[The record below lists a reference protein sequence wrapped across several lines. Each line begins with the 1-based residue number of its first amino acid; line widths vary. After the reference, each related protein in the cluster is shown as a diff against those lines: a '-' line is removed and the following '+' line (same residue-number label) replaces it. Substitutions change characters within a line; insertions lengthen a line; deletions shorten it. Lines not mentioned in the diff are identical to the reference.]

1 MRDPADTI
9 AAIATPKGFGARCI
23 IRISGPEAWQAVC
36 RVCVLPPD
44 QSIEP
49 AHPKIISGELSIKG
63 LNHLLPCDVY
73 YWPPGRSY
81 TGQAAAE
88 IHMLVCQPLAEAVLA
103 QLETRPAE
111 PGEFTMRAFLSG
123 RIDLTQAEAVLGVID
138 AARDDD
144 LKAALQQ
151 LAGGLANPLRTVRE
165 DLLDLLAELEIGF
178 DYVEEDLPFLT
189 WDQLTTRI
197 ADAHSATAGLLE
209 RLSNRRLTDEL
220 PTVVITGRPNAGKSA
235 LFNALAGD
243 SRAIVSPVPG
253 TTRDYLTAVCHFEG
267 IDFQL
272 VDTAGIENL
281 SQLLLTE
288 NAECESVPTQRVL
301 ENEVGQTFAN
311 RQQHQGASRVESQ
324 AQLKTRLAARFAD
337 LRLVCLDVSQPLQEE
352 ELEFLSALDQ
362 HYIVV
367 LTKAD
372 LQDKLPALD
381 INRRTIVVSAT
392 KGIGLD
398 ELKATI
404 VEALW
409 QAQQTRPSVL
419 TWSAARCR
427 AALAKACEALAEA
440 LQLATSRAPEETVA
454 AGVRAAL
461 EEIGCVIGTVYTED
475 LLDRIFSRFC
485 VGK

>member
-1 MRDPADTI
+1 MLRDQADTI

-44 QSIEP
+44 QSNEP
-49 AHPKIISGELSIKG
+49 AHPKIISGQLTIKG

-81 TGQAAAE
+81 TGQAATE
-88 IHMLVCQPLAEAVLA
+88 IHMLACQPLAEAVLA

-123 RIDLTQAEAVLGVID
+123 RIDLTQSEAVLGVID

-151 LAGGLANPLRTVRE
+151 LAGGLANPLRAVRD
-165 DLLDLLAELEIGF
+165 DLLDLLADLEIGF
-178 DYVEEDLPFLT
+178 DFVEEDLPFLT
-189 WDQLTTRI
+189 WNQLTTRI
-197 ADAHSATAGLLE
+197 SDARSTVAGLLQ
-209 RLSNRRLTDEL
+209 RLAARRLTDEL
-220 PTVVITGRPNAGKSA
+220 PTVAITGRPNAGKST

-243 SRAIVSPVPG
+243 SRAIVSSVPG
-253 TTRDYLTAVCHFEG
+253 TTRDYLTAVCHFQG

-272 VDTAGIENL
+272 VDTAGIDNL
-281 SQLLLTE
+281 SRLLPDEYT
-288 NAECESVPTQRVL
+288 ECESLPAQGVP
-301 ENEVGQTFAN
+301 ENELGQTVGPK
-311 RQQHQGASRVESQ
+311 HQAVCRVGSQ
-324 AQLKTRLAARFAD
+324 AQFKTQLATRLAD
-337 LRLVCLDVSQPLQEE
+337 LCLVCLDISQPLQEHE
-352 ELEFLSALDQ
+352 IEVLRALDQ
-362 HYIVV
+362 HCIVV
-367 LTKAD
+367 LTKSD
-372 LQDKLPALD
+372 LQNKLPPFETKRCIIA
-381 INRRTIVVSAT
+381 VSAA

-404 VEALW
+404 VKALW
-409 QAQQTRPSVL
+409 QAQQSRPSVL

-427 AALAKACEALAEA
+427 TALAKAREALTEA
-440 LQLATSRAPEETVA
+440 RQLAAARAPEETVA
-454 AGVRAAL
+454 ASVRAAL
-461 EEIGCVIGTVYTED
+461 EEIGAVIGTVYTED